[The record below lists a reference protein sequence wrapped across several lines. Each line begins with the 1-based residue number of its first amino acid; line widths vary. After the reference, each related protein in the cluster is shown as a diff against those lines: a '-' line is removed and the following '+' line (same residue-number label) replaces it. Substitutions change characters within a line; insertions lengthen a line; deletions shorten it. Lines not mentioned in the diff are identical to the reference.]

1 MTDVDWI
8 LILIMAGL
16 LLLCVVLMLTY
27 IILAINGHE
36 GN

>member
-1 MTDVDWI
+1 MTSVDWI

-16 LLLCVVLMLTY
+16 LLLCVVLILTY

-36 GN
+36 GD